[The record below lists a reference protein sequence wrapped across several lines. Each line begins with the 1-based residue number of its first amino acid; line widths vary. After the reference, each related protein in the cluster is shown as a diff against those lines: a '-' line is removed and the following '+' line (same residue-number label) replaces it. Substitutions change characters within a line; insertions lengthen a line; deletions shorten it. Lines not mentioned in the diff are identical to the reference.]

1 MFLSPLRRTT
11 RSTGNRNAKPTKA
24 AKPPHIA
31 APITQCGMSKDPD
44 DWTHSTGGGP
54 PSNGSGHSGQQFVIA
69 SEADPAIFG
78 TMPKMRP
85 AIRYGIDA
93 QLIVISLSVMT
104 YFLFYPDAFN
114 ACLAWL
120 AKVF

>member
-1 MFLSPLRRTT
+1 
-11 RSTGNRNAKPTKA
+11 
-24 AKPPHIA
+24 
-31 APITQCGMSKDPD
+31 MSKDPD